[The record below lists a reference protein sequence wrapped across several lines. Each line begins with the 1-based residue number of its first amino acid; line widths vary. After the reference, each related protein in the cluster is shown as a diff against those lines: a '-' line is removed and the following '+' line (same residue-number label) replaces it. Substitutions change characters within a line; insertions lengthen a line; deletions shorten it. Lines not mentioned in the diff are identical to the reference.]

1 MKINEVI
8 PIIDD
13 VVAVYQK
20 NRAILMTFG
29 ETDVDKIIGLVNT
42 LQGIIQ
48 KPNAREGRKA

>member
-20 NRAILMTFG
+20 NRAILQTFG

-42 LQGIIQ
+42 LKGIIQ

>member
-20 NRAILMTFG
+20 NRGILLTFG
-29 ETDVDKIIGLVNT
+29 ETDVEKIIGLVET
-42 LQGIIQ
+42 LKGFM
-48 KPNAREGRKA
+48 KK